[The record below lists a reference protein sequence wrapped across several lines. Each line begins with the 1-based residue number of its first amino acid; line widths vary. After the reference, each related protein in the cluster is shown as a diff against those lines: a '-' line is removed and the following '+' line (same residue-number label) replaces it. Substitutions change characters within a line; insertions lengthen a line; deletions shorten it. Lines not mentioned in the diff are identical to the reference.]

1 MIETVMTAQMPVGLP
16 IKIKKNR
23 LEPDTIQENMP
34 RLSIVAGVHGDELQ
48 GQYICY
54 ELIRRIKEERENLK
68 GIVDVYPCVAPMALE
83 IRKRNAP
90 GALDMNAMFPGSHHG
105 HTIEYMAAEVIEDLK
120 GSDFCID
127 IHSSDIFI
135 RELPQIRVPEN
146 AGKKVTEL
154 AQKSGIPVLWMNSNS
169 SSVWEGSLA
178 YSLRRKGIPNL
189 VIESGIALKIDYE
202 YCKKVIDGIFQ
213 MMKELEVFEG
223 EVSPTKKTVT
233 VKKNDVEVIHCN
245 TSGIFIPKIQ
255 IGSFVRENQV
265 LGCIVRPILGAE
277 LEEVKSSCDGMIFS
291 LREYPAVCEGE
302 LLARICK
309 AKDLPEN
316 MNSKRRTGHNG
327 RKNIVFDGISFSAG
341 N

>member
-1 MIETVMTAQMPVGLP
+1 MIETVMTAQMPIGLP

-202 YCKKVIDGIFQ
+202 YCKKVIDGIFR

-309 AKDLPEN
+309 AERP
-316 MNSKRRTGHNG
+316 
-327 RKNIVFDGISFSAG
+327 AG
-341 N
+341 KYE

>member
-202 YCKKVIDGIFQ
+202 YCKKVIDGIFR

-302 LLARICK
+302 LLVRICK
-309 AKDLPEN
+309 AERP
-316 MNSKRRTGHNG
+316 
-327 RKNIVFDGISFSAG
+327 AG
-341 N
+341 KYE

>member
-202 YCKKVIDGIFQ
+202 YCKKVIDGIFR

-223 EVSPTKKTVT
+223 EVSLTKKTVT

-309 AKDLPEN
+309 AERP
-316 MNSKRRTGHNG
+316 
-327 RKNIVFDGISFSAG
+327 AG
-341 N
+341 KYE

>member
-154 AQKSGIPVLWMNSNS
+154 AQKSGIPVLWINSNS

-202 YCKKVIDGIFQ
+202 YCKKVIDGIFR

-309 AKDLPEN
+309 AERP
-316 MNSKRRTGHNG
+316 
-327 RKNIVFDGISFSAG
+327 AG
-341 N
+341 KYE

>member
-202 YCKKVIDGIFQ
+202 YCKKVIDGIFR

-302 LLARICK
+302 LLARIC
-309 AKDLPEN
+309 
-316 MNSKRRTGHNG
+316 
-327 RKNIVFDGISFSAG
+327 
-341 N
+341 

>member
-68 GIVDVYPCVAPMALE
+68 GIVVVYPCVAPMALE

-202 YCKKVIDGIFQ
+202 YCKKVIDGIFR
-213 MMKELEVFEG
+213 MMKELEIFEG

-233 VKKNDVEVIHCN
+233 VKKNDEEVIHCN

-309 AKDLPEN
+309 AERP
-316 MNSKRRTGHNG
+316 
-327 RKNIVFDGISFSAG
+327 AG
-341 N
+341 KYE

>member
-34 RLSIVAGVHGDELQ
+34 RLSIVSGVHGDELQ

-202 YCKKVIDGIFQ
+202 YCKKVIDGIFR
-213 MMKELEVFEG
+213 MMKELEIFEG

-309 AKDLPEN
+309 AERP
-316 MNSKRRTGHNG
+316 
-327 RKNIVFDGISFSAG
+327 AG
-341 N
+341 KYE

>member
-202 YCKKVIDGIFQ
+202 YCKKVIDGIFR

-309 AKDLPEN
+309 AERP
-316 MNSKRRTGHNG
+316 
-327 RKNIVFDGISFSAG
+327 AG
-341 N
+341 KYEYQKEDWA

>member
-135 RELPQIRVPEN
+135 REFPQIRVPEN

-202 YCKKVIDGIFQ
+202 YCKKVIDGIFR

-309 AKDLPEN
+309 AERP
-316 MNSKRRTGHNG
+316 
-327 RKNIVFDGISFSAG
+327 AG
-341 N
+341 KYE

>member
-255 IGSFVRENQV
+255 IGSFLRENQV

-309 AKDLPEN
+309 AERP
-316 MNSKRRTGHNG
+316 
-327 RKNIVFDGISFSAG
+327 AG
-341 N
+341 KYE

>member
-54 ELIRRIKEERENLK
+54 ELIRRIKEEREDLK

-309 AKDLPEN
+309 AERP
-316 MNSKRRTGHNG
+316 
-327 RKNIVFDGISFSAG
+327 AG
-341 N
+341 KYE

>member
-202 YCKKVIDGIFQ
+202 YCKKVIDGIFR

-255 IGSFVRENQV
+255 IGSFVRDNQV
-265 LGCIVRPILGAE
+265 VGCIVRPILGAE

-309 AKDLPEN
+309 AERP
-316 MNSKRRTGHNG
+316 
-327 RKNIVFDGISFSAG
+327 AG
-341 N
+341 KYE

>member
-23 LEPDTIQENMP
+23 LEPDTIQENMQ

-90 GALDMNAMFPGSHHG
+90 GALDMNALFPGSHHG

-202 YCKKVIDGIFQ
+202 YCKKVIDGIFR

-302 LLARICK
+302 LLARICQ
-309 AKDLPEN
+309 AERP
-316 MNSKRRTGHNG
+316 
-327 RKNIVFDGISFSAG
+327 AG
-341 N
+341 KYE

>member
-202 YCKKVIDGIFQ
+202 YCKKVIDGIFR
-213 MMKELEVFEG
+213 MMKELEIFEG

-255 IGSFVRENQV
+255 IGSFVRENRV

-309 AKDLPEN
+309 AERP
-316 MNSKRRTGHNG
+316 
-327 RKNIVFDGISFSAG
+327 AG
-341 N
+341 KYE

>member
-202 YCKKVIDGIFQ
+202 YCKKVIDGIFR
-213 MMKELEVFEG
+213 MMKELEIFEG

-291 LREYPAVCEGE
+291 LREYPAVCEE
-302 LLARICK
+302 NFWQESARQ
-309 AKDLPEN
+309 KDLPEN
-316 MNSKRRTGHNG
+316 R
-327 RKNIVFDGISFSAG
+327 
-341 N
+341 

>member
-255 IGSFVRENQV
+255 IGSFVRKNQV

-309 AKDLPEN
+309 AERP
-316 MNSKRRTGHNG
+316 
-327 RKNIVFDGISFSAG
+327 AG
-341 N
+341 KYE

>member
-120 GSDFCID
+120 GPDFCID

-202 YCKKVIDGIFQ
+202 YCKKVIDGIFR

-309 AKDLPEN
+309 AERP
-316 MNSKRRTGHNG
+316 
-327 RKNIVFDGISFSAG
+327 AG
-341 N
+341 KYE

>member
-16 IKIKKNR
+16 IKLKKNR

-202 YCKKVIDGIFQ
+202 YCKKVIDGIFR

-309 AKDLPEN
+309 AERP
-316 MNSKRRTGHNG
+316 
-327 RKNIVFDGISFSAG
+327 AG
-341 N
+341 KYE

>member
-34 RLSIVAGVHGDELQ
+34 RLSIVAGVQGDELQ

-202 YCKKVIDGIFQ
+202 YCKKVIDGIFR

-309 AKDLPEN
+309 AERP
-316 MNSKRRTGHNG
+316 
-327 RKNIVFDGISFSAG
+327 AG
-341 N
+341 KYE

>member
-135 RELPQIRVPEN
+135 REFPQIRVPEN

-309 AKDLPEN
+309 AERP
-316 MNSKRRTGHNG
+316 
-327 RKNIVFDGISFSAG
+327 AG
-341 N
+341 KYE

>member
-202 YCKKVIDGIFQ
+202 YCKKVIDGIFR
-213 MMKELEVFEG
+213 MMRELKVFEG

-309 AKDLPEN
+309 AERP
-316 MNSKRRTGHNG
+316 
-327 RKNIVFDGISFSAG
+327 AG
-341 N
+341 KYE

>member
-202 YCKKVIDGIFQ
+202 YCKKVIDGIFR

-309 AKDLPEN
+309 AERP
-316 MNSKRRTGHNG
+316 
-327 RKNIVFDGISFSAG
+327 AG
-341 N
+341 K

>member
-169 SSVWEGSLA
+169 SSVWEGSLE
-178 YSLRRKGIPNL
+178 YILRRKGIPNL

-202 YCKKVIDGIFQ
+202 YCKKVIDGIFR

-309 AKDLPEN
+309 AERP
-316 MNSKRRTGHNG
+316 
-327 RKNIVFDGISFSAG
+327 AG
-341 N
+341 KYE

>member
-105 HTIEYMAAEVIEDLK
+105 HTIEYTAAEVIEDLK

-309 AKDLPEN
+309 AERP
-316 MNSKRRTGHNG
+316 
-327 RKNIVFDGISFSAG
+327 AG
-341 N
+341 KYE

>member
-202 YCKKVIDGIFQ
+202 YCKKVIDGIFR

-255 IGSFVRENQV
+255 IGSFVRENQGR
-265 LGCIVRPILGAE
+265 GCSVRPILGAE
-277 LEEVKSSCDGMIFS
+277 REEVKSSCDGMIFS

-309 AKDLPEN
+309 AERP
-316 MNSKRRTGHNG
+316 
-327 RKNIVFDGISFSAG
+327 AG
-341 N
+341 KYE

>member
-135 RELPQIRVPEN
+135 RELPQIGVPEN

-309 AKDLPEN
+309 AERP
-316 MNSKRRTGHNG
+316 
-327 RKNIVFDGISFSAG
+327 AG
-341 N
+341 KYE

>member
-23 LEPDTIQENMP
+23 LEPDTIQENMS

-202 YCKKVIDGIFQ
+202 YCKKVIDGIFR

-309 AKDLPEN
+309 AERP
-316 MNSKRRTGHNG
+316 
-327 RKNIVFDGISFSAG
+327 AG
-341 N
+341 KYE

>member
-105 HTIEYMAAEVIEDLK
+105 HTIEYMAAEVIENLK

-202 YCKKVIDGIFQ
+202 YCKKVIDGIFR

-309 AKDLPEN
+309 AERP
-316 MNSKRRTGHNG
+316 
-327 RKNIVFDGISFSAG
+327 AG
-341 N
+341 KYE

>member
-202 YCKKVIDGIFQ
+202 YCKKVIDGIFR

-265 LGCIVRPILGAE
+265 LGWIVRPILGAE

-309 AKDLPEN
+309 AERP
-316 MNSKRRTGHNG
+316 
-327 RKNIVFDGISFSAG
+327 AG
-341 N
+341 KYE

>member
-202 YCKKVIDGIFQ
+202 YCKKVIDGIFR

-223 EVSPTKKTVT
+223 EVSPMKKTVT

-309 AKDLPEN
+309 AERP
-316 MNSKRRTGHNG
+316 
-327 RKNIVFDGISFSAG
+327 AG
-341 N
+341 KYE

>member
-202 YCKKVIDGIFQ
+202 YCKKVIDGIFR

-245 TSGIFIPKIQ
+245 TIGIFIPKIQ

-309 AKDLPEN
+309 AERP
-316 MNSKRRTGHNG
+316 
-327 RKNIVFDGISFSAG
+327 AG
-341 N
+341 KYE

>member
-202 YCKKVIDGIFQ
+202 YCKKVIDGIFR

-265 LGCIVRPILGAE
+265 LGCIVRPILGEE

-309 AKDLPEN
+309 AERP
-316 MNSKRRTGHNG
+316 
-327 RKNIVFDGISFSAG
+327 AG
-341 N
+341 KYE

>member
-202 YCKKVIDGIFQ
+202 YCKKVIDGIFR

-291 LREYPAVCEGE
+291 LRESPSVCEGE

-309 AKDLPEN
+309 AERP
-316 MNSKRRTGHNG
+316 
-327 RKNIVFDGISFSAG
+327 AG
-341 N
+341 KYE

>member
-202 YCKKVIDGIFQ
+202 YCKKVIDGIFR

-291 LREYPAVCEGE
+291 VREYPAVCEGE

-309 AKDLPEN
+309 AERP
-316 MNSKRRTGHNG
+316 
-327 RKNIVFDGISFSAG
+327 AG
-341 N
+341 KYE

>member
-202 YCKKVIDGIFQ
+202 YCKKVIDGIFR
-213 MMKELEVFEG
+213 MMKELKVFEG

-309 AKDLPEN
+309 AERP
-316 MNSKRRTGHNG
+316 
-327 RKNIVFDGISFSAG
+327 AG
-341 N
+341 KYE